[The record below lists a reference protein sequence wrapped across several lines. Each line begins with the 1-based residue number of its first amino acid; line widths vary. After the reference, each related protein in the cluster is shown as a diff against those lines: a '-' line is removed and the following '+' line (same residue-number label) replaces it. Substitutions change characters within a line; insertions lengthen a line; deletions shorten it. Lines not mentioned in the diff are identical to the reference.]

1 MFYENLDG
9 SFYEKPGEIN
19 HMTLVIAFI
28 GKNGAVMTGDLREI
42 TFEGDKQD
50 REKLEKELYSG
61 AIVTD
66 DELAE
71 KARKFGVGITVTDCK
86 SKISEKNGVLVGEVS
101 SIEGGVIKK
110 RKLYASAGNYAIAEL
125 RDSELTLTSHAKGST
140 LIVLGNEFTKQIA
153 NKCFKDNWTKK
164 STFQDAVKILMLC
177 METAARKTASVSQQF
192 YLIQTTS
199 NVDVLKAVEMDK
211 TQKAWKLAWQNRK
224 S

>member
-50 REKLEKELYSG
+50 REKREKELYSG

-211 TQKAWKLAWQNRK
+211 TQKA
-224 S
+224 

>member
-1 MFYENLDG
+1 
-9 SFYEKPGEIN
+9 
-19 HMTLVIAFI
+19 MTLVIAFI

-211 TQKAWKLAWQNRK
+211 TQKA
-224 S
+224 